1 MLLNSFDLSYLY
13 DLFIDIC
20 GIRYYHLTV
29 NNTKQHKRRILMFA
43 DVKEILA
50 KQFKETAWQEDSGR
64 SKEELY
70 ALAKAISDSDLP
82 VPLIKAKT
90 FELLVNEGRIAV
102 DKYDMFQ
109 DKLDVVGILS
119 KQRGERHGRMMKRE
133 FSEIADYFN
142 VSSECGAGRA
152 DADYGHLTPDT
163 KALCDLG
170 FTGVIERLISERDK
184 KESLTDE
191 QKVFY
196 EAAIT
201 TWESSVRFAKR
212 LSEAI
217 RPYNA
222 ENADCLDAITKRAPE
237 TTYEAMHT
245 IWLFFALHE
254 IITGERCRTLGRMDV
269 LLYPY
274 YKKDIQS
281 GRYTKA
287 DIREL
292 MRYFLFKMWAAHIPF
307 DLPFTIGGETP
318 DGKGEVTNEISY
330 MIVEVFDELEI
341 HSPKIHVRISD
352 KTPEDFVKRVLDCI
366 RRGNSSFLMM
376 NDKVAAEG
384 LMRVGIEEKDARNYV
399 PVGCYENA
407 AWGVEMPCTGN
418 AAIAMPKALEYVI
431 TGGRDLG
438 SGRMMTFDAGMPE
451 TYDQFKD
458 AVKAQIKYMRDYA
471 VRFING
477 VEKHYPEVNPDLFV
491 SGLCEYA
498 VKSGRDVFS
507 GSAKYNNSSIN
518 YMGIATLVDSVAAV
532 KRIVFDDKKVTLT
545 ELFNILKNNWK
556 DREDLRTYA
565 LGLSEKYGNGN
576 ELADSLMREFT
587 DFAGDITNNTP
598 NGRGGVYKS
607 GCYSI
612 DRCFTYGKGLMATPD
627 GRYAGEQFSKNLCAV
642 NAMDK
647 KGITALLSSVAK
659 IDHTKFSNG
668 TVLDY
673 VLHPSAVS
681 GDDGLTAMYGIVKA
695 YFAMGGLALH
705 GNVFDAKVL
714 RAAQKNPEKYKN
726 LQVRVC
732 GWNVYFVNLTKQE
745 QDSFIIQSEHIG

>member
-1 MLLNSFDLSYLY
+1 
-13 DLFIDIC
+13 
-20 GIRYYHLTV
+20 
-29 NNTKQHKRRILMFA
+29 MFA

-70 ALAKAISDSDLP
+70 ALAKTISDSDLP

-119 KQRGERHGRMMKRE
+119 KQRGERHGRMIKRE

-318 DGKGEVTNEISY
+318 TAR
-330 MIVEVFDELEI
+330 
-341 HSPKIHVRISD
+341 VRLP
-352 KTPEDFVKRVLDCI
+352 T
-366 RRGNSSFLMM
+366 
-376 NDKVAAEG
+376 
-384 LMRVGIEEKDARNYV
+384 
-399 PVGCYENA
+399 
-407 AWGVEMPCTGN
+407 
-418 AAIAMPKALEYVI
+418 
-431 TGGRDLG
+431 
-438 SGRMMTFDAGMPE
+438 
-451 TYDQFKD
+451 
-458 AVKAQIKYMRDYA
+458 
-471 VRFING
+471 
-477 VEKHYPEVNPDLFV
+477 
-491 SGLCEYA
+491 
-498 VKSGRDVFS
+498 
-507 GSAKYNNSSIN
+507 
-518 YMGIATLVDSVAAV
+518 
-532 KRIVFDDKKVTLT
+532 
-545 ELFNILKNNWK
+545 
-556 DREDLRTYA
+556 
-565 LGLSEKYGNGN
+565 
-576 ELADSLMREFT
+576 
-587 DFAGDITNNTP
+587 
-598 NGRGGVYKS
+598 
-607 GCYSI
+607 
-612 DRCFTYGKGLMATPD
+612 
-627 GRYAGEQFSKNLCAV
+627 RY
-642 NAMDK
+642 
-647 KGITALLSSVAK
+647 
-659 IDHTKFSNG
+659 
-668 TVLDY
+668 
-673 VLHPSAVS
+673 
-681 GDDGLTAMYGIVKA
+681 
-695 YFAMGGLALH
+695 
-705 GNVFDAKVL
+705 
-714 RAAQKNPEKYKN
+714 
-726 LQVRVC
+726 
-732 GWNVYFVNLTKQE
+732 
-745 QDSFIIQSEHIG
+745 HI